1 MIGQRALILTLFSA
15 LLVLGPG
22 TAQAEEGSSS
32 EEETPPAEEASGE
45 EVQSSVANEGGE
57 TTETLPEVGEGESSA
72 VGGDVPSSE
81 VGEEGEGE
89 EQELPNAPT
98 TRLKLRP
105 PPGRAVSA
113 QEIQGRTRQLS
124 KMMET
129 SESRL
134 RALAERVLSGKIGRA
149 ASTVVYRNEMGSSF
163 KLVRAVFALD
173 GAPIFS
179 RIDESG
185 ELGSRNEIELF
196 NGSIV
201 PGEHRLSVN
210 LEFRGHGYG
219 IFSYLKGYRFKVR
232 SSYAFRV
239 TEGKNSQIRVVSY
252 EKGDQNTPLE
262 ERPDIRYVERVET
275 LSGSTVR

>member
-1 MIGQRALILTLFSA
+1 MKGQRALILTVFGM
-15 LLVLGPG
+15 LLVLGLGRAWAEQEGESDEGSLP
-22 TAQAEEGSSS
+22 AEESGGIGAQGDAEGGESPATSP
-32 EEETPPAEEASGE
+32 EGAAEGAEGAEETP
-45 EVQSSVANEGGE
+45 QS
-57 TTETLPEVGEGESSA
+57 
-72 VGGDVPSSE
+72 D
-81 VGEEGEGE
+81 EGEGE
-89 EQELPNAPT
+89 AGDEELPLAPAN
-98 TRLKLRP
+98 RVKLRP
-105 PPGRAVSA
+105 PPGRAISA

-124 KMMET
+124 KLMET
-129 SESRL
+129 SETRL
-134 RALAERVLSGKIGRA
+134 RELAERVLSGKIGRA
-149 ASTVVYRNEMGSSF
+149 GSTVVFRNEMGSSF

-173 GAPIFS
+173 GAPIFT
-179 RIDESG
+179 RTDESG

-239 TEGKNSQIRVVSY
+239 AEGKHAQVRVVGY

-275 LSGSTVR
+275 LTGSPVSSD